1 MTDIQLP
8 ELPLETVLMRVLPD
22 DYYRY
27 GDVRGYTQTQLRKYA
42 RAAVLADRKSRWGAE
57 VKAMQKISDVLD
69 AQDKDNDR
77 SFWMGKYVS
86 AIRAVVE
93 NYIGDSARAA
103 IPAQPAPGAWQ
114 PIETA
119 PKDGT
124 TVVVYFKG
132 HGPMTV
138 AWEDPWGDGPEA
150 ATWCVTDHKHGPYP
164 VRGYRTGD
172 DTHWRPLPEPPN
184 GGSHE

>member
-1 MTDIQLP
+1 MTDIKLP
-8 ELPLETVLMRVLPD
+8 PLPPLHIVPRVEPVDYPEVAQVLMD
-22 DYYRY
+22 
-27 GDVRGYTQTQLRKYA
+27 YA
-42 RAAVLADRKSRWGAE
+42 RAAVLADRERREG
-57 VKAMQKISDVLD
+57 
-69 AQDKDNDR
+69 
-77 SFWMGKYVS
+77 
-86 AIRAVVE
+86 
-93 NYIGDSARAA
+93 
-103 IPAQPAPGAWQ
+103 WQ

-119 PKDGT
+119 PRDGT

-172 DTHWRPLPEPPN
+172 DTHWMPLPEPPT
-184 GGSHE
+184 GDKQQ

>member
-1 MTDIQLP
+1 MSDIQLP
-8 ELPLETVLMRVLPD
+8 ELVRTLAALEPHV
-22 DYYRY
+22 
-27 GDVRGYTQTQLRKYA
+27 QEA
-42 RAAVLADRKSRWGAE
+42 
-57 VKAMQKISDVLD
+57 VKAYGAACV
-69 AQDKDNDR
+69 R
-77 SFWMGKYVS
+77 V
-86 AIRAVVE
+86 AIRA
-93 NYIGDSARAA
+93 AWRA
-103 IPAQPAPGAWQ
+103 AQPAPGVWQ

-132 HGPMTV
+132 LGPMTV

-172 DTHWRPLPEPPN
+172 DTHWRPLPEPPA
-184 GGSHE
+184 GQAAGDE